1 MASRKAEW
9 SDEGGGMKLYMMQHG
24 KSKSKEEDP
33 GRSLTDEGR
42 SEVARVA
49 AFFAR
54 TAPSGSIPIR
64 HSGKTRARETA
75 EALAGALE
83 AATVEE
89 ADGLAPLD
97 DPVLWVERL
106 GEIDREVVLVG
117 HLPHLARLTALLLV
131 GDLVPEVVEF
141 SNAGMVCLQRNE
153 DGRWA
158 LLWSVVSALLG

>member
-1 MASRKAEW
+1 MR
-9 SDEGGGMKLYMMQHG
+9 LYLMQHG
-24 KSKSKEEDP
+24 RSKSEEEDP
-33 GRSLTDEGR
+33 DRSLTDEGR

-54 TAPSGSIPIR
+54 TALSESIPIR

-75 EALAGALE
+75 EALAGTLG

-89 ADGLAPLD
+89 TDGLAPLD
-97 DPVLWVERL
+97 DPAIWAERL
-106 GEIDREVVLVG
+106 GETDKEVVLVG
-117 HLPHLARLTALLLV
+117 HLPHLACLTSLLLV
-131 GDLVPEVVEF
+131 GDLAPEIMEF

-158 LLWSVVSALLG
+158 LLWSVVPALLG